1 MRKESTKYIKSI
13 FLAVLTAMLLV
24 SCGGGGGGG
33 GMVSFSNNSELHNG
47 GDAGGWH
54 GSGGGIN
61 NGSNSNGEV
70 ELIITGSTPLNVTGY
85 IYNGTTYPDVASLL
99 NVLSTSTLPD
109 SFTVD
114 FTVANDDGE
123 TETREARV
131 SANGTAG
138 NGQDIFIE
146 HQYKAEIA
154 TTDSQGAE
162 IYFYKRDGI
171 SLANF
176 TTSPGIGTGGVSFD
190 QIGWTDGN
198 GIYPTDG
205 ALPYPAGQNGD
216 ITISGLAPAYDKMKV
231 SGGKVAFYSSMVKD
245 GDSFKIPAGVN
256 VNEIYLPPNPPQ
268 KLISLDL
275 SDAVLPASIGDDF
288 LGSGGVYVQLKEL
301 KLPNTGITAIG
312 DNAFN
317 GCSNLTSVNIPSSV
331 TTIGYRAFLDCH
343 ALETVN
349 LPGGLQMIGEGA
361 FNDCSSLKSITIPG
375 TVDTIGES
383 AFANC
388 GGLESITINNGVRE
402 IGVNAFLDCSNTN
415 LKNIVIPNSV
425 EIIDSGAFESCP
437 GLQTVTLPTNSSFT
451 KISSNLFNGCENL
464 ETVNIP
470 DTVGIIEE
478 YAFRGCAKLKNVNY
492 SNRIR
497 LPSSITTIGQGA
509 FEDSCSD
516 SSLAVP
522 NSVQL
527 WFYSNPTLGQ
537 DAFKGCT
544 YITFLRSEADSFTP
558 AANAFDCSNLNDIV
572 LFVPTT
578 VTLNSNM
585 FSGLDS
591 GKRVMISFGG
601 LQDKLITLTTGTY
614 TFEKTPHLYSDPE
627 PTIEHFS
634 ITGTTWGGKLVII
647 DPGASSNYFEYST
660 SGFLD
665 RGNPAPAEWND

>member
-47 GDAGGWH
+47 GDAGGWG

-70 ELIITGSTPLNVTGY
+70 EVTITGGTPLNVTGY
-85 IYNGTTYPDVASLL
+85 IYNGTTYPDAASLI

-114 FTVANDDGE
+114 FTVANDDGT

-171 SLANF
+171 SLASF
-176 TTSPGIGTGGVSFD
+176 TTNSATGTGGVSFD

-216 ITISGLAPAYDKMKV
+216 IIISGLAPAYDKMKV
-231 SGGKVAFYSSMVKD
+231 SDGILAFYPSMVKN
-245 GDSFKIPAGVN
+245 GDSFKIPAGVT
-256 VNEIYLPPNPPQ
+256 VNEIHLPPTPPQ

-275 SDAVLPASIGDDF
+275 SDAVLSASIGDDF
-288 LGSGGVYVQLKEL
+288 LGRGGVFVQLKEI
-301 KLPNTGITAIG
+301 KLPNGITEIG

-331 TTIGYRAFLDCH
+331 TTIGDSAFLSCESLTKIEIPPSVTTIGSEAFRQCE
-343 ALETVN
+343 ALEEIN
-349 LPGGLQMIGEGA
+349 
-361 FNDCSSLKSITIPG
+361 IP
-375 TVDTIGES
+375 D
-383 AFANC
+383 
-388 GGLESITINNGVRE
+388 GV
-402 IGVNAFLDCSNTN
+402 T
-415 LKNIVIPNSV
+415 
-425 EIIDSGAFESCP
+425 
-437 GLQTVTLPTNSSFT
+437 T
-451 KISSNLFNGCENL
+451 ISSNLFNGCANL
-464 ETVNIP
+464 GTVNIP
-470 DTVGIIEE
+470 DSVTTIEE

-492 SNRIR
+492 SNRIS
-497 LPSSITTIGQGA
+497 LPSSITNIGRGA
-509 FEDSCSD
+509 FENSCSD
-516 SSLAVP
+516 PSLAAP

-527 WFYSNPTLGQ
+527 WFYSDPALGQ

-558 AANAFDCSNLNDIV
+558 AANAFSDCSNLNDIV
-572 LFVPTT
+572 LFVPKNII
-578 VTLNSNM
+578 LNSDM
-585 FSGLDS
+585 FSGLSS
-591 GKRVMISFGG
+591 GKRV
-601 LQDKLITLTTGTY
+601 LITLGSLRTGSGVNIQDKSITLSG
-614 TFEKTPHLYSDPE
+614 TSIFEKTPHFYSNTQPYPE
-627 PTIEHFS
+627 QFS
-634 ITGTTWGGKLVII
+634 ITGATWGVKPVII
-647 DPGASSNYFEYST
+647 KPDSSFDYYKWNTTDFV
-660 SGFLD
+660 D
-665 RGNPAPAEWND
+665 VGNPAPAEWND

>member
-1 MRKESTKYIKSI
+1 MRKESAKYIKSI

-47 GDAGGWH
+47 GDAGGWG

-85 IYNGTTYPDVASLL
+85 IYNGTTYPDAASLL

-146 HQYKAEIA
+146 HQYKATITTEDGSTEEIA
-154 TTDSQGAE
+154 
-162 IYFYKRDGI
+162 FYKRDGI
-171 SLANF
+171 SLASFATN
-176 TTSPGIGTGGVSFD
+176 PGTGTGGVSFD

-216 ITISGLAPAYDKMKV
+216 IVVTGLARAYDKMKV
-231 SGGKVAFYSSMVKD
+231 SGGKVAFYKRMIND
-245 GDSFKIPAGVN
+245 GDSFKIPAGEI
-256 VNEIYLPPNPPQ
+256 VNEIYLPSVSDPL
-268 KLISLDL
+268 KLVSLDL
-275 SDAVLPASIGDDF
+275 SDAVLPSSIETDF
-288 LGSGGVYVQLKEL
+288 LSNGGNYSALKEI
-301 KLPNTGITAIG
+301 KLPNTGITEIG

-317 GCSNLTSVNIPSSV
+317 GCDNLTSVNIPSSV
-331 TTIGYRAFLDCH
+331 TTIGDSAFLSCKSLTKIEIPPSVTTIESSAFRQCE
-343 ALETVN
+343 ALE
-349 LPGGLQMIGEGA
+349 E
-361 FNDCSSLKSITIPG
+361 
-375 TVDTIGES
+375 
-383 AFANC
+383 
-388 GGLESITINNGVRE
+388 INFPDGV
-402 IGVNAFLDCSNTN
+402 
-415 LKNIVIPNSV
+415 
-425 EIIDSGAFESCP
+425 
-437 GLQTVTLPTNSSFT
+437 VT
-451 KISSNLFNGCENL
+451 ISSNLFNGCANL
-464 ETVNIP
+464 QTVNIP
-470 DTVGIIEE
+470 NGVTTIEE

-492 SNRIR
+492 SNRIS

-509 FEDSCSD
+509 FENSCSD
-516 SSLAVP
+516 PSLAAP
-522 NSVQL
+522 NSVKL
-527 WFYSNPTLGQ
+527 WFYSNPTFGQ

-558 AANAFDCSNLNDIV
+558 AANAFSDCTNLNDIV

-578 VTLNSNM
+578 ITLNSDM

-660 SGFLD
+660 SGFLN
-665 RGNPAPAEWND
+665 RGNPAPAAWND

>member
-1 MRKESTKYIKSI
+1 MRKESKKYIKSI

-33 GMVSFSNNSELHNG
+33 VGGVVAFQNNAQMHNG
-47 GDAGGWH
+47 GDAGGWG

-70 ELIITGSTPLNVTGY
+70 ELIITGSTPLSVERY
-85 IYNGTTYPDVASLL
+85 EYNGVTYNSAQELID
-99 NVLSTSTLPD
+99 VLSTSTLPD
-109 SFTVD
+109 SFDVN
-114 FTVANDDGE
+114 FYVEGE
-123 TETREARV
+123 SEPRKARV
-131 SANGTAG
+131 SANNTAG

-171 SLANF
+171 SLASF
-176 TTSPGIGTGGVSFD
+176 TTSPGTGTGGVSFD
-190 QIGWTDGN
+190 QIGWTDGS

-231 SGGKVAFYSSMVKD
+231 SDGILAFYPSMVKN
-245 GDSFKIPAGVN
+245 GDSFKIPAGVT
-256 VNEIYLPPNPPQ
+256 VNEIYLPPSPPQ

-275 SDAVLPASIGDDF
+275 SDAVLPAIIGDDF

-301 KLPNTGITAIG
+301 KLPNTGITELG
-312 DNAFN
+312 NDAFN
-317 GCSNLTSVNIPSSV
+317 GCSNLISVNIPSSV
-331 TTIGYRAFLDCH
+331 TTIGENAFLSCH

-437 GLQTVTLPTNSSFT
+437 GLQSVTLPTNSNFIT
-451 KISSNLFNGCENL
+451 ISSNLFNGCANL
-464 ETVNIP
+464 QTVNIP
-470 DTVGIIEE
+470 DGVTTIEE

-492 SNRIR
+492 SNRIE
-497 LPSSITTIGQGA
+497 LPSSITNIGQGA
-509 FEDSCSD
+509 FENSCSD
-516 SSLAVP
+516 PSLAAP
-522 NSVQL
+522 NSVPL
-527 WFYSNPTLGQ
+527 WFYSDPLLGQ

-544 YITFLRSEADSFTP
+544 YITFLRSEADSFTL
-558 AANAFDCSNLNDIV
+558 AATAFDCSNLNDIV

-578 VTLNSNM
+578 ITLNSDM

-591 GKRVMISFGG
+591 GKRVMITLGD
-601 LQDKLITLTTGTY
+601 LQNKIITLTTGTDL
-614 TFEKTPHLYSDPE
+614 FEKTPHLYSNQE

-634 ITGTTWGGKLVII
+634 ITGTTWGGRSVII
-647 DPGASSNYFEYST
+647 DPSNSSNYFEYST